1 MTFELILFCSIFG
14 LMIMAAYSVGLRN
27 GQRLSRKEEIP
38 TPNLNPVTAINKH
51 IEIKEEEKE
60 QKELL
65 EYLNAIENYDGRI

>member
-27 GQRLSRKEEIP
+27 GQRLSRKEEI
-38 TPNLNPVTAINKH
+38 TVPNLNPVNAINKH

-65 EYLNAIENYDGRI
+65 EYLNAIENYDGRM

>member
-27 GQRLSRKEEIP
+27 GQKLSKREEIP
-38 TPNLNPVTAINKH
+38 VPNLNPVTAMKKH
-51 IEIKEEEKE
+51 IEIQKEEKE

-65 EYLNAIENYDGRI
+65 EYLTAIENYDGRI